1 MALSCAQA
9 EWVAAKNRNEYVA
22 ILGFDLSAAF
32 DTISIGPLSQKL
44 KNAGIH
50 DTPLEWIQNYMSGR
64 SQSVIWNEITSKPLN
79 LDYGVPQGS
88 ILGPLLFLVMV
99 ADLPKYVTQ
108 ETQKDVT
115 SNMVCYAD
123 DCSLYASS
131 KSIDSLKKSLEYMS
145 NKMITYCSQSG
156 LVINEDKRTGNL

>member
-1 MALSCAQA
+1 MHTTVAMALSCAQA

-50 DTPLEWIQNYMSGR
+50 DTPLEWIQNYMSGS

-99 ADLPKYVTQ
+99 ADLPKYV
-108 ETQKDVT
+108 
-115 SNMVCYAD
+115 
-123 DCSLYASS
+123 
-131 KSIDSLKKSLEYMS
+131 IH
-145 NKMITYCSQSG
+145 
-156 LVINEDKRTGNL
+156 